1 MLSGPG
7 QQIFLSFFLSVWFLK
22 NSGEK
27 KGEMRACLVAVLETK
42 VFCFQNSETGFVTV
56 ALRLG
61 TCFKTRNG

>member
-27 KGEMRACLVAVLETK
+27 KEEMQSSFGK
-42 VFCFQNSETGFVTV
+42 PISVFVFKNCFREQ
-56 ALRLG
+56 
-61 TCFKTRNG
+61 K